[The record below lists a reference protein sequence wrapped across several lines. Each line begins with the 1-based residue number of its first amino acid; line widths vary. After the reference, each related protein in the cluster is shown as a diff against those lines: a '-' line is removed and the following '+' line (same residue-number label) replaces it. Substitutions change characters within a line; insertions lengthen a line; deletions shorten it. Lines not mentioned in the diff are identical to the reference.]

1 MGVISSAAA
10 VLLSAGVAFAQEQT
24 TAVAESGAAR
34 PIAAPADRSGSR
46 QNAQER
52 IQAARAEAQERV
64 AAQREKAAE
73 RLAAI
78 QDKTKQQMAK
88 RIAER
93 FENLNKVWT
102 DHFARLLDRYGAVV
116 EKMKDRSGIA
126 AAAGKDV
133 AAANTAI
140 QTAEAAIA
148 TARTAVAT
156 QAAKTYV
163 LDTSAIPAPTAST
176 TPSEQAALTQNLR
189 SAFKKL
195 HDALFKDL
203 FALRDG
209 AMTDARKAVQNALQE
224 LGKIPGVDEGAATS
238 TSATTAQ

>member
-1 MGVISSAAA
+1 MGVVSSAAA
-10 VLLSAGVAFAQEQT
+10 VLLSAGVAFAEEQPT
-24 TAVAESGAAR
+24 VVAESSVSR

-52 IQAARAEAQERV
+52 IQTARAETQARMT
-64 AAQREKAAE
+64 AQREKAVE
-73 RLAAI
+73 RLASI
-78 QDKTKQQMAK
+78 QDKTKRQMAE

-116 EKMKDRSGIA
+116 EKMKDRSGIV
-126 AAAGKDV
+126 AAAGKDT
-133 AAANTAI
+133 AAADTAI
-140 QTAEAAIA
+140 QAAETAIA
-148 TARTAVAT
+148 TARTAVVA

-163 LDTSAIPAPTAST
+163 LDTSTIPAPTAST

-189 SAFKKL
+189 SAFKNL

-203 FALRDG
+203 FTLRDG

-224 LGKIPGVDEGAATS
+224 LGKIPGVDDENATS
-238 TSATTAQ
+238 TPATTE